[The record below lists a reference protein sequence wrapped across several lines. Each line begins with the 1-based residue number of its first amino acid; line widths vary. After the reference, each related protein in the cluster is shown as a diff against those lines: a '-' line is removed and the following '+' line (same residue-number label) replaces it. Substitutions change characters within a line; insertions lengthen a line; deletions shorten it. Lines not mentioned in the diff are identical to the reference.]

1 MHQPRRVVGHAAQP
15 LLGRLFAFGL
25 GAVTDRR
32 AARWRFARVVLCRLA
47 VRSRRAVGGVVLVRL
62 AFTLVAGLRRVA
74 PGRVLCASGRVLGL
88 GPFRRGVG
96 WVPEAVWFLGTGLGL
111 LLLALMNLAHVGLG
125 PCPQPTAVA
134 VRYVNWFF
142 VAFGVAAVVAV
153 PEPQAY
159 VVLAALLGQ
168 ALAGTRTLTGP
179 A

>member
-1 MHQPRRVVGHAAQP
+1 MTDEATFLHWRRLHRGSSW
-15 LLGRLFAFGL
+15 LLAI
-25 GAVTDRR
+25 
-32 AARWRFARVVLCRLA
+32 LA
-47 VRSRRAVGGVVLVRL
+47 LVHSAL
-62 AFTLVAGLRRVA
+62 T
-74 PGRVLCASGRVLGL
+74 
-88 GPFRRGVG
+88 FRRGVG
-96 WVPEAVWFLGTGLGL
+96 WAPEAVWFLGTGLGL

-134 VRYVNWFF
+134 VRHVNWVF

-159 VVLAALLGQ
+159 LVLAALVGQ

>member
-1 MHQPRRVVGHAAQP
+1 MTDEAA
-15 LLGRLFAFGL
+15 FEATFF
-25 GAVTDRR
+25 
-32 AARWRFARVVLCRLA
+32 RWRRLHRGSSWLLA
-47 VRSRRAVGGVVLVRL
+47 VLALIHSALTFRL
-62 AFTLVAGLRRVA
+62 
-74 PGRVLCASGRVLGL
+74 
-88 GPFRRGVG
+88 GVG
-96 WVPEAVWFLGTGLGL
+96 WSPEAVWFLGTGLGL

-134 VRYVNWFF
+134 VRYVNWCF

-159 VVLAALLGQ
+159 LVLAALVGQ

>member
-1 MHQPRRVVGHAAQP
+1 MTDEAAVEV
-15 LLGRLFAFGL
+15 AFL
-25 GAVTDRR
+25 
-32 AARWRFARVVLCRLA
+32 RWRRLHRGASWLLA
-47 VRSRRAVGGVVLVRL
+47 VLALIHSALTFRL
-62 AFTLVAGLRRVA
+62 GIGWA
-74 PGRVLCASGRVLGL
+74 PD
-88 GPFRRGVG
+88 
-96 WVPEAVWFLGTGLGL
+96 AVWFLGTGLGL

-134 VRYVNWFF
+134 VRYANWFF

-159 VVLAALLGQ
+159 LVLAALVGQ